1 MEERYSDIYTNEE
14 VDDILKRW
22 VWLYLLACTK
32 FGNYKYKDRFKVVH
46 KYIEHFYADDYT
58 QYVIDLINSE
68 DLNDKNELLVIQNCE
83 RISPLFFWDDVKKFF
98 KVKEEYFE
106 ERLKYNFDEVT
117 RNILKRD

>member
-1 MEERYSDIYTNEE
+1 MEVCYSDIYTNEE

-22 VWLYLLACTK
+22 VWLYLLACKK
-32 FGNYKYKDRFKVVH
+32 FGNYTFKDRFKAVH

-58 QYVIDLINSE
+58 QYVIDLINSK
-68 DLNDKNELLVIQNCE
+68 DINDRNELLVIQNCE
-83 RISPLFFWDDVKKFF
+83 QISPLFFYDDIKKFF